1 MSLKVNRAIS
11 GSIPEDS
18 LAEDSREN
26 SGRSSVENSGVEPNE
41 DRQMEHTLTAQLT
54 SSQRGLSSVDSSRA
68 DISQPDISRIDSA
81 GGDSSLLSSERGFS
95 DLATPQNRIVGASS
109 AISVVRDVAT
119 SIAPRR
125 STVMLLGETG
135 TGKEMLA
142 RHIHMQS
149 ERADKP
155 FVPVDCSAM
164 TETLFESQ
172 LFGHVRGAFT
182 GAVRESLGFIRAA
195 DGGTLFID
203 EVGELSVL
211 LQAKLL
217 RVLQERCVVPVGDTR
232 ARPVDVRV
240 ICATHRD
247 LADMVR
253 LRTFREDLYF
263 RLNVV
268 VLRVPPLRERQ
279 DDVVPLAQ
287 HFLAVQADL
296 YSESP
301 KSLSHEA
308 AQILRQYP
316 WPGNVREL
324 SNVIEHAHV
333 LATGGVIRLADL
345 PDRLRRAADSG
356 VTTPSDLRL
365 VDVER
370 RAISEALSR
379 TKFCKA
385 AASRLLGIN
394 IQRLNRRIR
403 SLGIDL
409 PVNN

>member
-1 MSLKVNRAIS
+1 MSVQVNGATR
-11 GSIPEDS
+11 GSVP
-18 LAEDSREN
+18 EN
-26 SGRSSVENSGVEPNE
+26 SDGENSDIRANE
-41 DRQMEHTLTAQLT
+41 DRQMDSNLTPQLT
-54 SSQRGLSSVDSSRA
+54 SYPASSSEGVLSGVDTNALDPSLQPSSLGSSSRV
-68 DISQPDISRIDSA
+68 
-81 GGDSSLLSSERGFS
+81 FS
-95 DLATPQNRIVGASS
+95 PLAPSQNRIVGSS
-109 AISVVRDVAT
+109 SSISIVRDVAT

-142 RHIHMQS
+142 RHIHTQS

-203 EVGELSVL
+203 EVGELSTL

-240 ICATHRD
+240 VCATHRD
-247 LADMVR
+247 LAEMVR

-279 DDVVPLAQ
+279 EDVVPLAQ

-296 YSESP
+296 YGEAP

-308 AQILRQYP
+308 AQVLRQYP

-333 LATGGVIRLADL
+333 LATGGVIRLTDL

-356 VTTPSDLRL
+356 VTTASDLRL

-370 RAISEALSR
+370 RTISEALTR

-409 PVNN
+409 PANIN

>member
-1 MSLKVNRAIS
+1 MNSKANGISARSISDEAGSLPFGSTS
-11 GSIPEDS
+11 GAN
-18 LAEDSREN
+18 AE
-26 SGRSSVENSGVEPNE
+26 P
-41 DRQMEHTLTAQLT
+41 TA
-54 SSQRGLSSVDSSRA
+54 RVLSPVA
-68 DISQPDISRIDSA
+68 
-81 GGDSSLLSSERGFS
+81 GDSPLSPLSRSFGSPES
-95 DLATPQNRIVGASS
+95 RIVGSSS
-109 AISVVRDVAT
+109 AINIVRDIAT

-142 RHIHMQS
+142 RHIHQQS
-149 ERADKP
+149 ERANKP
-155 FVPVDCSAM
+155 FVPVDCSSM

-217 RVLQERCVVPVGDTR
+217 RVLQERCVVPVGDTKPR
-232 ARPVDVRV
+232 SVDVRV
-240 ICATHRD
+240 ISATHRD
-247 LADMVR
+247 LPAMVR

-268 VLRVPPLRERQ
+268 VLHVPPLRERPE
-279 DDVVPLAQ
+279 DVVPLAQ
-287 HFLAVQADL
+287 HFLSVQADL
-296 YSESP
+296 YGESA
-301 KSLSHEA
+301 KTLSREA
-308 AQILRQYP
+308 CELLRQYP

-324 SNVIEHAHV
+324 ANVIEHAHV
-333 LATGGVIRLADL
+333 LAAAGLIRPTDL
-345 PDRLRRAADSG
+345 PERLRQTADAR
-356 VTTPSDLRL
+356 VLTPSDLRM

-370 RAISEALSR
+370 RTIAEALNR

-394 IQRLNRRIR
+394 IQRLNRLINR
-403 SLGIDL
+403 LGIETPADH
-409 PVNN
+409 N

>member
-1 MSLKVNRAIS
+1 MSSHLNGVRPR
-11 GSIPEDS
+11 SIPEGS
-18 LAEDSREN
+18 
-26 SGRSSVENSGVEPNE
+26 
-41 DRQMEHTLTAQLT
+41 
-54 SSQRGLSSVDSSRA
+54 
-68 DISQPDISRIDSA
+68 DSA
-81 GGDSSLLSSERGFS
+81 MPDRAIVIACPELQTANQPFAVADRATTGASANDESADNRGSAVSTVSRSFINPS
-95 DLATPQNRIVGASS
+95 DVSIADNKIVGSS
-109 AISVVRDVAT
+109 AAISIVREVAT

-135 TGKEMLA
+135 TGKELLA
-142 RHIHMQS
+142 RHIHDHS
-149 ERADKP
+149 ERAGKP

-182 GAVRESLGFIRAA
+182 GAVRESLGFVRAA

-217 RVLQERCVVPVGDTR
+217 RVLQERCVVPVGDTKP
-232 ARPVDVRV
+232 RPVDVRV

-247 LADMVR
+247 LPSMVR

-268 VLRVPPLRERQ
+268 VLHVPPLRERP
-279 DDVVPLAQ
+279 DDVIPLAQ

-296 YSESP
+296 YD
-301 KSLSHEA
+301 EA
-308 AQILRQYP
+308 AKTLSPEAGEILRQHP

-324 SNVIEHAHV
+324 ANVIEHAHV
-333 LATGGVIRLADL
+333 LASGGTIRPTDL
-345 PDRLRRAADSG
+345 PERLRQSADPRVS
-356 VTTPSDLRL
+356 TPSDLRL

-370 RAISEALSR
+370 RTITEALDR

-394 IQRLNRRIR
+394 IQRLSRRIR
-403 SLGIDL
+403 TLGIEI
-409 PVNN
+409 PGNGN